1 MCNTRKGSAAA
12 YFVPAR
18 SVSFFPAAVFVVTL
32 RQCTLLHV
40 VLVTEEL

>member
-18 SVSFFPAAVFVVTL
+18 SVSFFPVFVVTL